1 MKKTKHGKRKG
12 RELIRC
18 MKRGLF
24 FGRMIGVVMV
34 EPFELM
40 QGAVTAADDERES
53 SNAGKGA
60 GNH

>member
-40 QGAVTAADDERES
+40 QGL
-53 SNAGKGA
+53 
-60 GNH
+60 